1 MAAFR
6 RRLRCERLAAFG
18 LLVFVACGS
27 TGGSPPGT
35 AGTFG
40 GAGAA
45 GMGAAGSGTGG
56 AGASGGGGLGGAD
69 AGGRAGGGGAG
80 GAAGA
85 GGEGAGGVAIA
96 GAGGAGGAA
105 GASAGGAGGAAGA
118 SVAGRGG
125 AAGSGGTAGAAGG
138 TGGGG
143 AAGRAGTTGSGGAG
157 GCTFSVT
164 SSLATAIPTVGIVTF
179 STTLLN
185 VSGARIEFGLAAGGP
200 KLTAPVD
207 LSLSQAGYRTLLLGM
222 KPSSTYA
229 FKVIAQS
236 SAGTSCESSS
246 STLTTGAAPSALMPP
261 KLTVMNAA
269 ARDRG
274 FIITSNTGS
283 PYYVFILDPDGA
295 VVWWTVFQ
303 GIPTRAHMSWD
314 GRDMYIVNESAGGAT
329 QTTAGNV
336 ARISM
341 DGTNSET
348 HLSGLGGAHHDVT
361 AIPNGVAAI
370 MWNTSDQDAHNS
382 VVERAADGTIT
393 TVVADLADVYN
404 STTFHPN
411 SIHYAPWD
419 DSYTIGDRNPNLFV
433 KITRKGQLVWQLGGT
448 NPKDP
453 SKFFLLQGVPTWFV
467 NHGHHLLA
475 DGTFVFFN
483 NAGRAVRVLKLD
495 EATMT
500 ATSVLTY
507 SGVSGQILGD
517 AQRLPNGNILATD
530 SDAKHIDELDAS
542 GHVVATFVAS
552 QYLGYA
558 EFRESLYGP
567 PPY

>member
-1 MAAFR
+1 MRVLRHVLSLDRHPHGRDRHLLDDVVERQR
-6 RRLRCERLAAFG
+6 RADRVRPRHRRAE
-18 LLVFVACGS
+18 VD
-27 TGGSPPGT
+27 
-35 AGTFG
+35 
-40 GAGAA
+40 GAGQ
-45 GMGAAGSGTGG
+45 SLTF
-56 AGASGGGGLGGAD
+56 ASGVPDVVAGHEAEQHLRLQGHRPVQRWHQLRELELDADDGRGSERAD
-69 AGGRAGGGGAG
+69 AAQADRHERSRPRSGIHHHQQH
-80 GAAGA
+80 
-85 GGEGAGGVAIA
+85 GV
-96 GAGGAGGAA
+96 
-105 GASAGGAGGAAGA
+105 
-118 SVAGRGG
+118 
-125 AAGSGGTAGAAGG
+125 
-138 TGGGG
+138 
-143 AAGRAGTTGSGGAG
+143 
-157 GCTFSVT
+157 
-164 SSLATAIPTVGIVTF
+164 
-179 STTLLN
+179 
-185 VSGARIEFGLAAGGP
+185 
-200 KLTAPVD
+200 
-207 LSLSQAGYRTLLLGM
+207 
-222 KPSSTYA
+222 
-229 FKVIAQS
+229 
-236 SAGTSCESSS
+236 
-246 STLTTGAAPSALMPP
+246 
-261 KLTVMNAA
+261 
-269 ARDRG
+269 
-274 FIITSNTGS
+274 

-295 VVWWTVFQ
+295 VVWWTAFQ
-303 GIPTRAHMSWD
+303 GTPTRAHMSWD
-314 GRDMYIVNESAGGAT
+314 GRDMYIVSLSAGGGA

-370 MWNTSDQDAHNS
+370 MWNTSDMDAHNS

-393 TVVADLADVYN
+393 TVVADLADIYN

-419 DSYTIGDRNPNLFV
+419 DTYTIGDRNPNLFV
-433 KITRKGQLVWQLGGT
+433 KITRKGQLVWQLGGS

-453 SKFFLLQGVPTWFV
+453 SKFFLLQGVPTWLI

-483 NAGRAVRVLKLD
+483 NGGRAVHVLKLD

-542 GHVVATFVAS
+542 GHVLATFVAS

>member
-1 MAAFR
+1 MAPLR
-6 RRLRCERLAAFG
+6 RTPHWGQLAAFG
-18 LLVFVACGS
+18 LLAVAACGS
-27 TGGSPPGT
+27 RGGSASGT
-35 AGTFG
+35 AGTLG

-45 GMGAAGSGTGG
+45 GIGAGGSGTGG
-56 AGASGGGGLGGAD
+56 G
-69 AGGRAGGGGAG
+69 
-80 GAAGA
+80 AGA
-85 GGEGAGGVAIA
+85 GGEGVGGAAIA
-96 GAGGAGGAA
+96 GAAGIGGGGAA
-105 GASAGGAGGAAGA
+105 GTAGA
-118 SVAGRGG
+118 TGTAGTTGTAG
-125 AAGSGGTAGAAGG
+125 AAGSGG
-138 TGGGG
+138 
-143 AAGRAGTTGSGGAG
+143 AGTCS
-157 GCTFSVT
+157 FSVA
-164 SSLATAIPTVGIVTF
+164 SSLSTDIPTVGIVTF
-179 STTLLN
+179 STTLVN
-185 VSGARIEFGLAAGGP
+185 ISSARIEFGLAAGGP

-207 LSLSQAGYRTLLLGM
+207 PARPGYRTLLLGM

-229 FKVIAQS
+229 FKVIAETG
-236 SAGTSCESSS
+236 AGQSCESSS
-246 STLTTGAAPSALMPP
+246 STLTTGAAPSALVPP

-283 PYYVFILDPDGA
+283 PWYVFILDSDGA
-295 VVWWTVFQ
+295 VVWWTLFQ

-314 GRDMYIVNESAGGAT
+314 GQDMYIVAESAGGAT
-329 QTTAGNV
+329 QATAGNL

-348 HLSGLGGAHHDVT
+348 HLSGLGGAHHDFT

-370 MWNTSDQDAHNS
+370 MWNTADQDAHNS
-382 VVERAADGTIT
+382 VVERSADGTIT
-393 TVVADLADVYN
+393 TVTADLADVYN

-433 KITRKGQLVWQLGGT
+433 KITRKGQLVWQLGGS

-453 SKFFLLQGVPTWFV
+453 SKFFQGGPAWLV

-483 NAGRAVRVLKLD
+483 NGGRAVRVLKLD
-495 EATMT
+495 TVNMT

-530 SDAKHIDELDAS
+530 SDAKHIDEVDAS
-542 GHVVATFVAS
+542 GHLVATFVGT
-552 QYLGYA
+552 QYLGYS

-567 PPY
+567 PTY